1 MVPRNLFLLR
11 MVLLPLPTNPLHKL
25 VFRMNPVVYVNVIE
39 VILVYQFL
47 SSLVVTLSTCE

>member
-11 MVLLPLPTNPLHKL
+11 MVLLPLPTNHLHKL

-39 VILVYQFL
+39 VIVVYQFL